1 MASPRG
7 AALALSAIQVA
18 ALFWLPAGP
27 SGAAD
32 LPPSEWVIGPQTRA
46 VLLTFDGR
54 ARSKALVRVLQE
66 LADRGARASF
76 FMPGS
81 YIAKNPNKARLVL
94 AGNNKLGNAG
104 WSRTRFTDMSD
115 AAIRRSIR
123 KAQDALREI
132 DVYARPFLRTP
143 KGARDARVLRVAG
156 SVGYRSVRWTHRAR
170 AGKVKQVA
178 RRAVRSAQAGAI
190 ISLDLWRASHRAA
203 VGRIV
208 DALKRKGFSFKTI
221 ESLTNAH
228 AIRWDVTLKAG
239 ARGTEVNY
247 LQRTLKSI
255 TYPIS
260 RIDGSFGYS
269 TLQSV
274 YAFEKVKRMTRDG
287 VVTPQ
292 QMTEIALA
300 QRPRKPKR
308 DSKNFIDVDIT
319 RQVLFEV
326 RKNRVIHTIPVSTGN
341 EEMYT
346 SGDGSQRRAHTPRGR
361 YSIVRKIEG
370 RRESDLGVLWW
381 PNYFVGG
388 YAIHGS
394 DSVPTYP
401 ASHGC
406 VRIPRY
412 VERDFFR
419 RNPIGRPVFVHD

>member
-1 MASPRG
+1 MGSPRR
-7 AALALSAIQVA
+7 AALVVIALQVA
-18 ALFWLPAGP
+18 ALFVAAGP
-27 SGAAD
+27 TGAAN
-32 LPPSEWVIGPQTRA
+32 LPPSEWVIGPQNRV

-54 ARSKALVRVLQE
+54 AKSKALIRVLQE
-66 LADRGARASF
+66 LSDRGARATF
-76 FMPGS
+76 FLPGS
-81 YIAKNPNKARLVL
+81 FVEQHPNKARLVL
-94 AGNNKLGNAG
+94 AGNHKLGNAG
-104 WSRTRFTDMSD
+104 WGKERFTAMTD
-115 AAIRRSIR
+115 AEIRSSIRR
-123 KAQDALREI
+123 AAEALRKI
-132 DVYARPFLRTP
+132 NVYPRPFLRVP
-143 KGARDARVLRVAG
+143 NGARDARVLRAAG
-156 SVGYRSVRWTHRAR
+156 STGYRSVRWTHRAK

-178 RRAVRSAQAGAI
+178 RQAIRSAQAGSI

-208 DALKRKGFSFKTI
+208 GRLERKGYDFKTV
-221 ESLTNAH
+221 EALDSVH

-239 ARGTEVNY
+239 SRGTEVNY
-247 LQRTLKSI
+247 LQKTLKSI
-255 TYPIS
+255 TYPVG
-260 RIDGSFGYS
+260 RVDGSFGYS

-274 YAFEKVKRMTRDG
+274 YAFEKVNRLTRDG

-292 QMTEIALA
+292 QMTEIAVA

-308 DSKNFIDVDIT
+308 DSKNFIDVDVS

-341 EEMYT
+341 EEYYT
-346 SGDGSQRRAHTPRGR
+346 RSDGSRARAHTPRGN

-412 VERDFFR
+412 VEREFFR